1 MGADLKGHE
10 EEGSQPPLFGTRVI
24 WTLPV
29 YNHRTIQEHHKAVNR
44 EFGLPYLND
53 GRRTDRRYIRSAGV
67 YLRCFE
73 GANSY
78 IINYDFRDPHDAI
91 LFSLKYVK

>member
-1 MGADLKGHE
+1 MKGHNDDE
-10 EEGSQPPLFGTRVI
+10 SQPPIFNTRVT

-29 YNHRTIQEHHKAVNR
+29 YNHQTIQEHHRAVNR

-53 GRRTDRRYIRSAGV
+53 GRRTDRRYKRSAGV
-67 YLRCFE
+67 PYAIDFQ
-73 GANSY
+73 SY
-78 IINYDFRDPHDAI
+78 TINYYFRDPRDAI